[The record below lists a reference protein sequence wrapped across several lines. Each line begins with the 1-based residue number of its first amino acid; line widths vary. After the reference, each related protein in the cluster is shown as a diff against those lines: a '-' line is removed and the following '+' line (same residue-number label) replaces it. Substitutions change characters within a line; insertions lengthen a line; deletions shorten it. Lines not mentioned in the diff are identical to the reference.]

1 MIAPG
6 LRRRVLPV
14 FVVAGVFAQFIGVS
28 WLRAADASAWVGDSR
43 SALRLIAGTPA
54 NGEGFLRAGVEIKL
68 APGWKTY
75 WRYPGDSGV
84 APRFDFT
91 RSMNV
96 KSVEVDWPAP
106 HAWRD
111 AGGVSIGYKDKVIL
125 PLRVV
130 AQNPA
135 QPVGLALAF
144 DYAICERVCVP
155 ESGSAELQLPAAAPE
170 QDAALA
176 AAEARVPK
184 RSVLGAGS
192 GVVIRA
198 VERDGEWPRPRVVVE
213 VGAPAGASVDLFAEG
228 PTADW
233 ALPVPEPAGEARDG
247 VHRFTFALDG
257 VPPGVDPKGATLR
270 LTAVA
275 GAEAIEAPYR
285 LD

>member
-6 LRRRVLPV
+6 LRRRFLFPV
-14 FVVAGVFAQFIGVS
+14 VVAAAFALFIGVARS
-28 WLRAADASAWVGDSR
+28 DAADASASAGGSR
-43 SALRLIAGTPA
+43 SSLRLIAGTPA
-54 NGEGFLRAGVEIKL
+54 NGQGFLRAGIEIKL

-84 APRFDFT
+84 VPRFDFAGST
-91 RSMNV
+91 NV
-96 KSVEVDWPAP
+96 RSVEVDWPAP
-106 HAWRD
+106 RAWRD
-111 AGGVSIGYKDKVIL
+111 AGGASIGYKDMVIL

-135 QPVGLALAF
+135 QPVRLALAF

-155 ESGSAELQLPAAAPE
+155 ESGSAELQLPTTAPE

-176 AAEARVPK
+176 AAEAQVPK
-184 RSVLGAGS
+184 QGAVGTGD

-198 VERDGEWPRPRVVVE
+198 VARDGEWPRPRVVVD
-213 VGAPAGASVDLFAEG
+213 VAAPAGASVHLFAEG

-233 ALPVPEPAGEARDG
+233 ALPVPEPAGSARDG
-247 VHRFTFALDG
+247 LHRFTFTLDG
-257 VPPGVDPKGATLR
+257 VPPGVDPRGATLR

-275 GAEAIEAPYR
+275 DTEAIEAPYR